1 MSDAIVPAAA
11 TTDRSR
17 VRRRALIRTL
27 KVLATVVVLYFVVL
41 AIPGLRKAASEL
53 SKVSPGLLVIGLI
66 LEMAALFCYSLLTR
80 ACLGAVGDHV
90 SVFRLF
96 RIQMSTKALSSLMPG
111 GTAAGSALGYRLLV
125 VSGVPG
131 PDAGFA
137 LATAGLGSA
146 VMLNVLLWVGL
157 IISIPL
163 RGVNA
168 VYGYA
173 AIVGVI
179 LMALAAFIIF
189 GLMEGQGRAERMV
202 RWIARRL
209 RLDEDRTG
217 AAMRH
222 ISSRLEDLAS
232 DRQLLKR
239 VMGWALANWLLDAA
253 ALWVFLRAFGGS
265 VPLDALIVAFGL
277 ANVFAVIPITPGG
290 LGTVEA
296 TLIGSLVAFGLPR
309 SIAAVGVVSYRLAQ
323 FWFPIVLGGVMYLS
337 LRVGPWSIE
346 RRDAL
351 RPLRDIVADEDLAS
365 ESPLGFS
372 ERYAMADRTQPT
384 VRPGSDEVPTDAS
397 AADTPPDE
405 GDTLDIELEPGVID
419 GHGDQAGS
427 D

>member
-1 MSDAIVPAAA
+1 
-11 TTDRSR
+11 
-17 VRRRALIRTL
+17 
-27 KVLATVVVLYFVVL
+27 
-41 AIPGLRKAASEL
+41 
-53 SKVSPGLLVIGLI
+53 
-66 LEMAALFCYSLLTR
+66 
-80 ACLGAVGDHV
+80 
-90 SVFRLF
+90 
-96 RIQMSTKALSSLMPG
+96 
-111 GTAAGSALGYRLLV
+111 
-125 VSGVPG
+125 
-131 PDAGFA
+131 
-137 LATAGLGSA
+137 
-146 VMLNVLLWVGL
+146 MLNVVLWVGL

-179 LMALAAFIIF
+179 LMAVAAFIIF

-323 FWFPIVLGGVMYLS
+323 FWFPIVLGGFLYLS

-372 ERYAMADRTQPT
+372 ERYAMADRT
-384 VRPGSDEVPTDAS
+384 RPVQRTDVTDEAVGDTSTGTPPDA
-397 AADTPPDE
+397 PPDE

-427 D
+427 G

>member
-1 MSDAIVPAAA
+1 MSAVAAVA
-11 TTDRSR
+11 DNRAA
-17 VRRRALIRTL
+17 VRRRAFVRTI
-27 KVLATVVVLYFVVL
+27 KILATVVVLYFIVL

-53 SKVSPGLLVIGLI
+53 SKVSPPLLVVGLV
-66 LEMAALFCYSLLTR
+66 LEMLALFCYSLLTK
-80 ACLGAVGDHV
+80 ACLGAVGDHM
-90 SVFRLF
+90 SSWRLF

-125 VSGVPG
+125 LSGVPG

-146 VMLNVLLWVGL
+146 VMLNLVLWVGL
-157 IISIPL
+157 IISLPI

-168 VYGYA
+168 LYGYA
-173 AIVGVI
+173 ALVGVI
-179 LMALAAFIIF
+179 LMAVAAFIIF
-189 GLMEGQGRAERMV
+189 GLMDGQGRAERFV

-209 RLDEDRTG
+209 RLNEERTG
-217 AAMRH
+217 EAMRH

-232 DRQLLKR
+232 DRALLKR

-265 VPLDALIVAFGL
+265 VPVDGLIVAFGL
-277 ANVFAVIPITPGG
+277 ANVLAVIPITPGG

-296 TLIGSLVAFGLPR
+296 TLIASLVGFGLTR
-309 SIAAVGVVSYRLAQ
+309 STASVGVVSYRLAQ
-323 FWFPIVLGGVMYLS
+323 FWFPIVLGGLLYLS

-351 RPLRDIVADEDLAS
+351 QPLRDIVADEELAH

-372 ERYAMADRTQPT
+372 EKYAMRDRTAP
-384 VRPGSDEVPTDAS
+384 VARPLSNEGPE
-397 AADTPPDE
+397 E
-405 GDTLDIELEPGVID
+405 GDSLEVDLPSLAPGD
-419 GHGDQAGS
+419 DQAPRASPAFACGP
-427 D
+427 